1 MMSKNNQ
8 IDLRFK
14 LQLLIYIDSVCMS
27 EVFFAVNCTSTNVGV
42 FCFLFIT
49 ANYVFLAGWLT
60 WQCTIN
66 AWTPL
71 YGHTCIA
78 VWCLVLIVNF
88 SKKPITV
95 CK

>member
-1 MMSKNNQ
+1 MSKNNE

-49 ANYVFLAGWLT
+49 ANYVFLAG
-60 WQCTIN
+60 
-66 AWTPL
+66 
-71 YGHTCIA
+71 
-78 VWCLVLIVNF
+78 
-88 SKKPITV
+88 
-95 CK
+95 